1 MLEYQ
6 QEAEK
11 YRSLDDEILQ
21 AIREEYITRSGR
33 LSVTTQTA
41 YVLALQYGIVTAAE
55 QRKTI
60 DALRQK
66 LEKLN

>member
-11 YRSLDDEILQ
+11 YRSLADEVLQ

-33 LSVTTQTA
+33 QAVTTQTA

-55 QRKTI
+55 QRKTV

-66 LEKLN
+66 LEKNR